1 MARNIAV
8 TAGWPSISK
17 TRCLSGGMDKEGK
30 AMADVA
36 VMVVFL
42 AVVVVA
48 GVVLVVALLRDRW

>member
-1 MARNIAV
+1 
-8 TAGWPSISK
+8 
-17 TRCLSGGMDKEGK
+17 
-30 AMADVA
+30 MADVA